1 MLVTKVMDTT
11 AQIPVSAIIPR
22 VTVVTPTPCVPT
34 LKNRTSVDVPEGTKE
49 MVGSAQTLM
58 NALILMKMT
67 VTSTPCVRTLK
78 ELMFVVVKRDILE
91 MVETAQI
98 LMNVRAQMNVSSM
111 RCAPIQRALTS
122 VDVEKVSRAMEEIV
136 QLLYPVVPQLVVQ
149 TLSARKTLEPLRA
162 FVK

>member
-1 MLVTKVMDTT
+1 MEQTAQLFLLVVRHLVVQTLFARKTLEPLCVCVMLVTKVMDTT

-34 LKNRTSVDVPEGTKE
+34 LKDRTSVDVPEGTKE

-78 ELMFVVVKRDILE
+78 DLMFVVVKRDILE
-91 MVETAQI
+91 MVETA
-98 LMNVRAQMNVSSM
+98 
-111 RCAPIQRALTS
+111 
-122 VDVEKVSRAMEEIV
+122 